1 VGPREPPTAAS
12 PDPFRTADILS
23 VFHTSLRP
31 QQPPLRERRG
41 AGPGP
46 GLKMPESRMKVGN
59 RRCPHAPSQRESLCR
74 WGVPCASPCCLF
86 LKWLGFVA
94 HPPTEEY
101 GGGRLTSSVDLF
113 QYLMRLPSRK
123 SF

>member
-1 VGPREPPTAAS
+1 
-12 PDPFRTADILS
+12 
-23 VFHTSLRP
+23 
-31 QQPPLRERRG
+31 
-41 AGPGP
+41 
-46 GLKMPESRMKVGN
+46 MKVGN
-59 RRCPHAPSQRESLCR
+59 RRGPHAPTQRENLCR

-101 GGGRLTSSVDLF
+101 NGGRLTSSVDLF